1 MADFTPQQRAFIK
14 KRSKFEEPGPDEL
27 DEELNIVPFL
37 DIVVNLIMFLL
48 MVTSAIAFYSQVEA
62 SLPTYSSGG
71 VGRRANDE
79 PQLNLS
85 VFVTQNGITVTG
97 STGKLAPGCETTAAG
112 EVLTVPKRGSDYDW
126 SGLRACVAKVKEEF
140 PDETRVTVSAD
151 NLVEFQDLIAAMDA
165 VRSEDDGGE
174 LFPEVLISAGVR

>member
-1 MADFTPQQRAFIK
+1 MPNFSPQQRAYIK
-14 KRSKFEEPGPDEL
+14 KRSKYVEPGAAEL

-48 MVTSAIAFYSQVEA
+48 MITSSIAFYSQLEA

-71 VGRRANDE
+71 VGRRASDE

-85 VFVTQNGITVTG
+85 VFVTTNGITVTG
-97 STGKLAPGCETTAAG
+97 SGGKLAPGCGTTSTG
-112 EVLTVPKRGSDYDW
+112 DVLTVPKRGGDYDW
-126 SGLRACVAKVKEEF
+126 GGLTNCVATVKQEF
-140 PDETRVTVSAD
+140 PDEVRVTVSAD
-151 NLVEFQDLIAAMDA
+151 NLVEFQDLVSAMDA
-165 VRSEDDGGE
+165 VRAKDGEE

>member
-1 MADFTPQQRAFIK
+1 MPNFSPKQRAYIR
-14 KRSKFEEPGPDEL
+14 KRSKFEPPSAAEL

-48 MVTSAIAFYSQVEA
+48 MITSSIAFYSQLEA

-71 VGRRANDE
+71 VGRRSTDE

-85 VFVTQNGITVTG
+85 VFVTQNGVTVTG
-97 STGKLAPGCETTAAG
+97 SGGKLAPGCATTSTG
-112 EVLTVPKRGSDYDW
+112 EVITVPKRGGEYDW
-126 SGLRACVAKVKEEF
+126 QGLRECVATVKQEF

-151 NLVEFQDLIAAMDA
+151 NLVEYQQLVSAMDA
-165 VRSEDDGGE
+165 VREKEGEE
-174 LFPEVLISAGVR
+174 LFPDVLISAGVR

>member
-1 MADFTPQQRAFIK
+1 MPEFSPQQRAFIRK
-14 KRSKFEEPGPDEL
+14 HSKYEEPGADEL
-27 DEELNIVPFL
+27 DDELNIIPFL

-48 MVTSAIAFYSQVEA
+48 MITSSIAFYSQVEA

-71 VGRRANDE
+71 VGRRSTDE

-97 STGKLAPGCETTAAG
+97 SGGKLAPGCATTSTG
-112 EVLTVPKRGSDYDW
+112 DVLTVAKRGGTYNW
-126 SGLRACVAKVKEEF
+126 EGLTDCVATVKEEF

-151 NLVEFQDLIAAMDA
+151 NLVEFQDLISAMDA
-165 VRSEDDGGE
+165 VRMKDGEE